1 MQAPLKV
8 ALVGVGKIARDQHIP
23 VIRASDQFELAYLVS
38 TRPQPE
44 FGVPVHASLK
54 EALNAG
60 GHIDAV
66 TICTPPSVRT
76 EVAEMAFEA
85 GCAVMLEKPPATDVA
100 TALRIEEAA
109 RQAGCVAYASW
120 HSRFAPMVDEA
131 AAWAH
136 QRDIVSGRIV
146 WHEDV
151 RKWHPGQAWLWE
163 DGGFG
168 VFDPGINALSI
179 LSRLLPGSYEVQRA
193 TYQVPENSRT
203 PIAVDMMLHTGTASI
218 DVSFDFRGEQEE
230 TWTLDLEDEV
240 GTTLALSQG
249 GAVLSLNGGP
259 ERSGHQLEYERL
271 YSHFAG
277 LIASGKTDF
286 DLTPLRIAEKAN
298 GLAIR
303 QAVEPIF
310 N

>member
-1 MQAPLKV
+1 M
-8 ALVGVGKIARDQHIP
+8 
-23 VIRASDQFELAYLVS
+23 
-38 TRPQPE
+38 
-44 FGVPVHASLK
+44 
-54 EALNAG
+54 
-60 GHIDAV
+60 
-66 TICTPPSVRT
+66 
-76 EVAEMAFEA
+76 
-85 GCAVMLEKPPATDVA
+85 
-100 TALRIEEAA
+100 
-109 RQAGCVAYASW
+109 
-120 HSRFAPMVDEA
+120 
-131 AAWAH
+131 
-136 QRDIVSGRIV
+136 
-146 WHEDV
+146 
-151 RKWHPGQAWLWE
+151 
-163 DGGFG
+163 
-168 VFDPGINALSI
+168 
-179 LSRLLPGSYEVQRA
+179 
-193 TYQVPENSRT
+193 PENSRT

-277 LIASGKTDF
+277 LIASSKTDF